1 MVAYQKGEK
10 WIGLHADG
18 SITKEYDSF
27 QEMCQDNDL
36 WQNEGKKDGNNIK
49 SERPVRDRVGKI
61 G

>member
-18 SITKEYDSF
+18 SITKEYDTF
-27 QEMCQDNDL
+27 AEMCQDNKL
-36 WQNEGKKDGNNIK
+36 WQEGGQKDGNNK
-49 SERPVRDRVGKI
+49 KGERPIRDRVGRI